1 MTPLTSLD
9 WIFSPISYLAMTHN
23 LCVECESAFVPVCI
37 WVHVRWGGW
46 EREWA
51 LMQCF
56 PTLPLPPPPLP
67 SSSSLLCTVDDSDP
81 GQSSET
87 WGERLVPPCRIYAG
101 NRCSSIPAPVSSTS
115 HVTHFAPLCCCKHT
129 CTCVC
134 FHSAWWWGG
143 GGLEKCCLHLA
154 GLRECCLF
162 LSLFQTSCLSS
173 VSPRADT
180 REGGKRCHC
189 YDEIATQSENVLLVK
204 YFLVLLQIKMDQTR
218 RRWKRRLG
226 ARNPRPT
233 FCLGTLCQSA
243 NRWLSLCRWLPT
255 VQVCVPALW
264 KIVHQWD

>member
-143 GGLEKCCLHLA
+143 GS
-154 GLRECCLF
+154 REV
-162 LSLFQTSCLSS
+162 LSALGWLKRMLSFS
-173 VSPRADT
+173 VPFS
-180 REGGKRCHC
+180 
-189 YDEIATQSENVLLVK
+189 NLMLVICFSACRYK
-204 YFLVLLQIKMDQTR
+204 R
-218 RRWKRRLG
+218 RRKTMSLLRWNCYSKWKCSPG
-226 ARNPRPT
+226 
-233 FCLGTLCQSA
+233 
-243 NRWLSLCRWLPT
+243 
-255 VQVCVPALW
+255 
-264 KIVHQWD
+264 